1 METRIKEQLTQLVL
15 SQPFFGSIA
24 LRLRVIEDP
33 SCNTFWTDS
42 VSLGYNPAYA
52 ESLNR
57 LQIRGVI
64 ARSVMHVSN
73 GHCWR
78 MGKREAARWNAAT
91 SYAVNPI
98 LEEAGFVLP
107 DDSLKDVQFAGRSAE
122 EVYGMLAR
130 DDRDQSKP
138 RPTDEEG
145 KPDTSKGDAS
155 PSRPDLGAEK
165 RPSPCCEVRPYTGE
179 DNDAHEARWKV
190 AIHQAVKA
198 AQMRG
203 SMPGS
208 LEAMVRAA
216 IEPLVD
222 WRACLQRF
230 AQESSATDYSWS
242 HPNRRYMH
250 LGLYMPSLHEETVGD
265 AVFVRD
271 SSGSVFDE
279 IQAQFEAEILAMNEA
294 MQPKRL
300 IVIDCD
306 TRVTQVQIFERGE
319 EVVLKPAMGGGG
331 SIFIDPFRRLEEEG
345 IHPAFLVY
353 LSDLDGTLPSE
364 VPDYPILWATT
375 VPIRRV
381 KVLPSFGEVLEV
393 IC

>member
-1 METRIKEQLTQLVL
+1 MMETRIKEQLTQLVL

-33 SCNTFWTDS
+33 SCKTFWTDS
-42 VSLGYNPAYA
+42 VTLGYNPAYA

-64 ARSVMHVSN
+64 ARAVMHVSN

-78 MGKREAARWNAAT
+78 MGKREPMRWSEAT
-91 SYAVNPI
+91 SYAVNAI
-98 LEEAGFVLP
+98 LEAAGFVLP
-107 DDSLKDVQFAGRSAE
+107 DDVLKDVQFSGRSAE
-122 EVYGMLAR
+122 EVYAMLGQA
-130 DDRDQSKP
+130 DRDQSKP

-145 KPDTSKGDAS
+145 RPDTSKGDAS
-155 PSRPDLGAEK
+155 ASRPEPDSEK
-165 RPSPCCEVRPYTGE
+165 RPSPCCEVRPYSGKDE
-179 DNDAHEARWKV
+179 DAHATRWKV
-190 AIHQAVKA
+190 AIHQAVKV

-203 SMPGS
+203 GMPGS
-208 LEAMVRAA
+208 LEAIIRGAL
-216 IEPLVD
+216 EPLVD
-222 WRACLQRF
+222 WRSYLKRF

-250 LGLYMPSLHEETVGD
+250 LGLYMPSLHEEAVGD

-279 IQAQFEAEILAMNEA
+279 TQAQFEAEILAMHAA

-306 TRVTQVQIFERGE
+306 TRVTQMQIFERGD
-319 EVVLKPAMGGGG
+319 EVVLKPAKGGGG
-331 SIFIDPFRRLEEEG
+331 SIFIDPFRRLEEDG
-345 IHPAFLVY
+345 IHPAF
-353 LSDLDGTLPSE
+353 
-364 VPDYPILWATT
+364 
-375 VPIRRV
+375 
-381 KVLPSFGEVLEV
+381 
-393 IC
+393 